1 MFAPFRPLG
10 LVRSRHALANDP
22 PLQWIGDEEGADGA
36 DDAETL
42 ATAVRALSEL
52 VARRRLASHALL
64 GAALRLRVPHAPPPP
79 APTPPPS
86 GALLALLALAPL
98 LLLGAGAAA
107 LLLRRRRASAAAERS
122 RRCDE
127 EKSNNLQ
134 NEENLRRYANP
145 LRDEP
150 LPLPLSHALAPRGD
164 SLPRAHSLYKA
175 QNADAR
181 NNTPPRDKEL
191 TKRALPA
198 PCPSAAPPPRA
209 PLERLT
215 VLV

>member
-1 MFAPFRPLG
+1 M
-10 LVRSRHALANDP
+10 
-22 PLQWIGDEEGADGA
+22 
-36 DDAETL
+36 
-42 ATAVRALSEL
+42 RALSEL

-64 GAALRLRVPHAPPPP
+64 GAALRLRVPHAPAPP
-79 APTPPPS
+79 APAPGPS

-150 LPLPLSHALAPRGD
+150 LPLAHP
-164 SLPRAHSLYKA
+164 PRAHSLYKA

-198 PCPSAAPPPRA
+198 PAAAP
-209 PLERLT
+209 ERLT